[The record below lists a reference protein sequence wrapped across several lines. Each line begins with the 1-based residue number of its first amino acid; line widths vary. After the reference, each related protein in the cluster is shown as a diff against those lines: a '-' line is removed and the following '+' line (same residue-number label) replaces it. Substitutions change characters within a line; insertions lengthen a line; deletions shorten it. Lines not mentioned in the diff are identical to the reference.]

1 MMASL
6 KQYNNVM
13 LWDNPNLQRIS
24 LIKEINNK
32 MTNMVHLSFLGNF
45 YPGHIMPNTVAL
57 FPVGLPVRDQLP

>member
-32 MTNMVHLSFLGNF
+32 MTNMVHLSFLGKF
-45 YPGHIMPNTVAL
+45 PGHIMPNTVAL